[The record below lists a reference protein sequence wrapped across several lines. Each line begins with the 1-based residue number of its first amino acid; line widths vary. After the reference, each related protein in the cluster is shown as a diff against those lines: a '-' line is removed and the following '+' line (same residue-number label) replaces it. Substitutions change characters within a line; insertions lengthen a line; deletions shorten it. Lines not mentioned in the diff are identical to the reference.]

1 MIIFLYGPDDY
12 RREEKKKEIIK
23 EFQNRHSSLGLDYFD
38 LANDG
43 EFSRFEDFV
52 KSQSLFEAAKMA
64 VVWGA
69 YENPSQEFIDEL
81 KLLEGDSSRTVLIS
95 ESDEPPK
102 DLDKKILTQ
111 KFEYLSGSPW
121 EAFIDAEAKKR
132 GIKLTSRA
140 LSFLASVYEGDT
152 WRLITEL
159 EKISSLPRPLI
170 DRADLENLG
179 LEISPNFWEL
189 LSGLKSQ
196 NLRQRLTSL
205 ETIFGE
211 NEPAGKVFNILAY
224 QWPGGLE
231 TFANYDLLV
240 KSGKLDYEEVF
251 VDLAIK

>member
-23 EFQNRHSSLGLDYFD
+23 EFQNKHSSLGLDYFD
-38 LANDG
+38 IMSEG
-43 EFSRFEDFV
+43 ESSRFEDFV
-52 KSQSLFEAAKMA
+52 KSQSLFEKAKLA
-64 VVWGA
+64 VVWGV

-81 KLLEGDSSRTVLIS
+81 RLLADNNSTTILVS
-95 ESDEPPK
+95 ETDEPPK
-102 DLDKKILTQ
+102 ELGKKILTQ

-121 EAFIDAEAKKR
+121 EAFIGREAKKR

-140 LSFLASVYEGDT
+140 LSFLAAVYQGDT

-179 LEISPNFWEL
+179 LEITPNFWEL
-189 LSGLKSQ
+189 LSGLKSR
-196 NLRQRLTSL
+196 NLRQKLTSL
-205 ETIFGE
+205 ETIFSE

-224 QWPGGLE
+224 QWPEGLE

-240 KSGKLDYEEVF
+240 KSGKLDYEEVL

>member
-23 EFQNRHSSLGLDYFD
+23 EFQSRHSNLGLDYFD
-38 LANDG
+38 LMKEG
-43 EFSRFEDFV
+43 EPSRFEDFV
-52 KSQSLFEAAKMA
+52 KSQSLFEVAKMA

-69 YENPSQEFIDEL
+69 LEDPSEEFIDEL
-81 KLLEGDSSRTVLIS
+81 KLLGDKDSTTILIS
-95 ESDEPPK
+95 EAGEPPK
-102 DLDKKILTQ
+102 GLGKKILTQ

-121 EAFIDAEAKKR
+121 EAFIAEEAKKR
-132 GIKLTSRA
+132 ELKLTSRA
-140 LSFLASVYEGDT
+140 LSFLAAVYEGDT

-159 EKISSLPRPLI
+159 EKMCFLSRPLV
-170 DRADLENLG
+170 DKADLENLG
-179 LEISPNFWEL
+179 LEITPSFWEL

-205 ETIFGE
+205 ETIFSE

-224 QWPGGLE
+224 QWPEGLE
-231 TFANYDLLV
+231 VFAKYDLLV

>member
-1 MIIFLYGPDDY
+1 MIIFLYGSDDY

-23 EFQNRHSSLGLDYFD
+23 EFQNKHSGFGLGYFD
-38 LANDG
+38 FVNEG

-52 KSQSLFEAAKMA
+52 KSQSLFQAAKLA

-69 YENPSQEFIDEL
+69 YENPPEEFIKEL
-81 KLLEGDSSRTVLIS
+81 KLLEGHSSTTILIS
-95 ESDEPPK
+95 ETDEPPK
-102 DLDKKILTQ
+102 DLGKKVLAQ
-111 KFEYLSGSPW
+111 KFEYLSGSSW
-121 EAFIDAEAKKR
+121 EAFIEAEAKKR
-132 GIKLTSRA
+132 ELKLTSRA
-140 LSFLASVYEGDT
+140 LSFLAAVYQGDT

-179 LEISPNFWEL
+179 LEITPNFWEM

-196 NLRQRLTSL
+196 NLKQRLTSL
-205 ETIFGE
+205 ETIFSE

-224 QWPGGLE
+224 QWPKGLE
-231 TFANYDLLV
+231 AFANYDLLV

-251 VDLAIK
+251 VDLTIK